1 MNEELK
7 IIIKAVT
14 KSAQD
19 EINKVRGELEQ
30 LKKSSDKASKGI
42 GGSFSNMAAMAK
54 KFIAAFAIKEIVQ
67 GLLNLGKAAKQ
78 FATEQGKLAAA
89 FESSGGTA
97 QQAAEAYNGLF
108 RFLGDSGKASEAA
121 AHLAKL
127 TTNQQD
133 LAEWTKISQGI
144 FATFGDSLPIEG
156 LTEAANETVRVGQVT
171 GTLAD
176 ALNWAGVSEDEFN
189 AKLAQ
194 TSSLE
199 EREALLR
206 NTLNGLYSEAAD
218 IYERNNKAVL
228 DNNESQAR
236 LNSAMGAAGMAVIPL
251 LTALNNLGTAFFSA
265 LKPALDAIIPPIAT
279 FINWIAK
286 AIQSVLSF
294 FSALTGKSS
303 TIKAVG
309 EIGGAAAGAA
319 KNLGSAAQGAKNLGS
334 GMGGAEKAAEGAAK
348 AVEDAKKSTQGFD
361 ELNIVSS
368 GNSSSGGSGGSGGGG
383 GSSSPGYA
391 SGGGSGLIDTATFGT
406 EVQESE
412 GMANS
417 LADSIKE
424 TFGKLAEVFE
434 PSISAWSDAFETV
447 KKAWNNAKPDFI
459 NGAKDIWNGF
469 KTLGNYLGTDF
480 VPTVVNSFSTN
491 LAPVVGDTLG
501 FVVEEAGKQFA
512 WLGGYVPTIV
522 NDVIIPYMETWK
534 TVSTDTFEIIG
545 SAWEEHGGGL
555 LESFSG
561 FFEKIRGHIDN
572 FYNNV
577 FKPIWDK
584 VVEVFNFVWEEGLK
598 PLVDEFVDACLTIGE
613 ELLTLYNK
621 VIAPIVDWIIEKIFP
636 IIVNVVNGIIETVGN
651 IVVAISGFIEGII
664 QAIKGIIQFIVGV
677 FTGDWEKAWEGI
689 KNFFEGIWKAIEGI
703 IDTVLEVLGGIAD
716 FIVDVVAAAFE
727 IAWEA
732 IKLVWEQVVA
742 FFQAVWDGIC
752 DVFAAVGEWFSGIF
766 SDAWEGIKEAWNGVT
781 GWFGEIWEGVK
792 QKFSDVG
799 TWFKTKFEDAWK
811 KIKEVFKG
819 WGSFFSGLWETIKS
833 TFKDLGGKIAQG
845 IGDAVK
851 TAINGV
857 ISSIENTVNKGI
869 NLINKAIRAINKI
882 SPINISEIK
891 TLSLPR
897 LAKGG
902 IVDDAT
908 IAMIGEAG
916 KEAVVPLE
924 NNTEWMDKLADRLAA
939 RSKTPTKV
947 ILKVG
952 EKELGWATIDAI
964 NGITEQTGGLQLAL

>member
-7 IIIKAVT
+7 IIIKAIT
-14 KSAQD
+14 KDAQN
-19 EINKVRGELEQ
+19 EINKVSKELEK
-30 LKKSSDKASKGI
+30 LSGSAKGSSGKIGAAMKGI
-42 GGSFSNMAAMAK
+42 GVAAAGAV
-54 KFIAAFAIKEIVQ
+54 AAVAAIGVA
-67 GLLNLGKAAKQ
+67 LVALGKGSLEAQRNFAK
-78 FATEQGKLAAA
+78 LNAA
-89 FESSGGTA
+89 FEAAGSTA
-97 QQAAEAYNGLF
+97 KQAGETYNGLY
-108 RFLGDSGKASEAA
+108 RFLGDSDKATEAA
-121 AHLAKL
+121 QSLARI
-127 TTNQQD
+127 TNNQKD
-133 LAEWTKISQGI
+133 LVKWTKIAQGVY
-144 FATFGDSLPIEG
+144 ATFGDDLSIESFMSD
-156 LTEAANETVRVGQVT
+156 ANETINSAKVA
-171 GTLAD
+171 GTMAD
-176 ALNWAGVSEDEFN
+176 ALVKVGISEDAFN
-189 AKLAQ
+189 AKLAAT
-194 TSSLE
+194 TSAE
-199 EREALLR
+199 EREALVR
-206 NTLNGLYSEAAD
+206 NTLNDLYSNAAE
-218 IYERNNKAVL
+218 IYERNNKAL
-228 DNNESQAR
+228 LEYNESQAR
-236 LNSAMGAAGMAVIPL
+236 LDTTMAAAGQATMPL
-251 LTALNNLGTAFFSA
+251 LTALNNLGAAFFTA

-279 FINWIAK
+279 FINWIAQ
-286 AIQSVLSF
+286 AITSVMSF
-294 FSALTGKSS
+294 FSALTGK
-303 TIKAVG
+303 
-309 EIGGAAAGAA
+309 
-319 KNLGSAAQGAKNLGS
+319 
-334 GMGGAEKAAEGAAK
+334 GAEKAADGAAK
-348 AVEDAKKSTQGFD
+348 AAEEAKKSTQGFD

-368 GNSSSGGSGGSGGGG
+368 GKTSGGGSGGSGGGG
-383 GSSSPGYA
+383 GAGYDGA
-391 SGGGSGLIDTATFGT
+391 TAGANEYKT
-406 EVQESE
+406 EVEEAE
-412 GMANS
+412 GSTNS

-424 TFGKLAEVFE
+424 TFGKLAEVFA
-434 PSISAWSDAFETV
+434 PSIDAWSDAFETV
-447 KKAWNNAKPDFI
+447 KQAWNNAKPDFI
-459 NGAKDIWNGF
+459 NGAKEIWSGF
-469 KTLGNYLGTDF
+469 QTLGSYLFKDF

-491 LAPVVGDTLG
+491 LAPVIGDTLG
-501 FVVEEAGKQFA
+501 FVVEEAGKQFS

-545 SAWEEHGGGL
+545 SAWQEHGSGL

-561 FFEKIRGHIDN
+561 FFEKMRGHIDN
-572 FYNNV
+572 FYNKV

-584 VVEVFNFVWEEGLK
+584 VVEVFNWVWEEGLK

-766 SDAWEGIKEAWNGVT
+766 SDAWEGLKDAWKGVPN
-781 GWFGEIWEGVK
+781 WFGEIWEGVK

-819 WGSFFSGLWETIKS
+819 WGEFFSGLWETIKS

-851 TAINGV
+851 KAINGV

>member
-19 EINKVRGELEQ
+19 EIGKVRGELEE
-30 LKKSSDKASKGI
+30 LKKSSDKASKGV
-42 GGSFSNMAAMAK
+42 GGSFSNMAAMCK

-108 RFLGDSGKASEAA
+108 RFLGDSGKATEAA

-334 GMGGAEKAAEGAAK
+334 GMGGAEKAAGGAAK
-348 AVEDAKKSTQGFD
+348 AIEEAKKSTQGFD

-368 GNSSSGGSGGSGGGG
+368 GNSGSGGSGGSGGGG
-383 GSSSPGYA
+383 GAGAPGYA
-391 SGGGSGLIDTATFGT
+391 SGGGSGLLDTATFGT
-406 EVQESE
+406 EVEESE
-412 GMANS
+412 GLANS
-417 LADSIKE
+417 LADNIKDV
-424 TFGKLAEVFE
+424 FGKLADVFA
-434 PSISAWSDAFETV
+434 PSIGAWSDAFETV

-459 NGAKDIWNGF
+459 NGAQQIWEGF
-469 KTLGNYLGTDF
+469 KTLGSYLGTDF

-491 LAPVVGDTLG
+491 LAPVIGDTLG
-501 FVVEEAGKQFA
+501 FVIEEAGKQFS
-512 WLGGYVPTIV
+512 WLGSYVPTIV
-522 NDVIIPYMETWK
+522 NDVIIPNMEFWK
-534 TVSTDTFEIIG
+534 TVSVDTFEIIG
-545 SAWEEHGGGL
+545 TNWQEHGSSL

-561 FFEKIRGHIDN
+561 FFEKMRGHIDN

-584 VVEVFNFVWEEGLK
+584 VVEVFNWVWEQGLK
-598 PLVDEFVDACLTIGE
+598 PLTDKFVDAVMVIANEITIF
-613 ELLTLYNK
+613 YNK
-621 VIAPIVDWIIEKIFP
+621 VLAPIIDWIINNILPPIVKI
-636 IIVNVVNGIIETVGN
+636 VNGIIEAVGRV
-651 IVVAISGFIEGII
+651 VVAISGFIGGII
-664 QAIKGIIQFIVGV
+664 DIIKGIIQFIVGV
-677 FTGDWEKAWEGI
+677 FTGDWSKAWDGI
-689 KNFFEGIWKAIEGI
+689 KNIFSGFWNAIKGI
-703 IDTVLEVLGGIAD
+703 IDTLLAVLGGIAG
-716 FIVDVVAAAFE
+716 FIVDVVAAAFK

-732 IKLVWEQVVA
+732 IKLVWSQVVA
-742 FFQAVWDGIC
+742 FFKAVWDGIC
-752 DVFAAVGEWFSGIF
+752 AAFAAVGEWFANIF
-766 SDAWEGIKEAWNGVT
+766 TQAWEGIKNAWSSVT
-781 GWFGEIWEGVK
+781 SWFGDLWKGITNV
-792 QKFSDVG
+792 FSNVG
-799 TWFKTKFEDAWK
+799 TWFKNIFTTAWTN
-811 KIKEVFKG
+811 IKNVFSN
-819 WGSFFSGLWETIKS
+819 WGSFFSGLWDKIKS
-833 TFKDLGGKIAQG
+833 TFSSLGTKL
-845 IGDAVK
+845 GDAIGGAVK
-851 TAINGV
+851 SGINGV
-857 ISSIENTVNKGI
+857 IGMIEKT
-869 NLINKAIRAINKI
+869 INKAIGIINGAIDIINKI
-882 SPINISEIK
+882 PGVSIPKIK
-891 TLSLPR
+891 SLSLPR

-902 IVDDAT
+902 IVDSAT
-908 IAMIGEAG
+908 IAMIGEQG

-924 NNTEWMDKLADRLAA
+924 NNTEWMDKLAERLAA
-939 RSKTPTKV
+939 RSQTPTKV